1 MTGTSRPKQT
11 DTFLKSEGDAW
22 FSRNAT
28 VLKEDRDD
36 IVLRVLKH
44 LKVAPKRV
52 MEIGAAN
59 GYRLAALE
67 RLYGAQCAGVE
78 PSAKAVEEGK
88 TRYPSVDLRVGAAD
102 SLPFEDG
109 AFDLVIVGFCMYLV
123 DPELHF
129 RTVAEA
135 DRVLAEGGQ
144 LVIFDFQTPAPYFN
158 DYAHLEGMRAHKMD
172 FSSLFTAHPS
182 YSLVHRELNQADG
195 DTYMDLDRREGVD
208 VLTKNMSRAFPP
220 NPYKR

>member
-1 MTGTSRPKQT
+1 MTASNRPKQT

-36 IVLRVLKH
+36 IVLRVLSH
-44 LKVAPKRV
+44 LKAKPKRV
-52 MEIGAAN
+52 LEIGAAN
-59 GYRLAALE
+59 GYRLAAIE
-67 RLYGAQCAGVE
+67 RLHGSACAGVE

-88 TRYPSVDLRVGAAD
+88 AAYPSIDLKVGAAD
-102 SLPFEDG
+102 SLPFEDN
-109 AFDLVIVGFCMYLV
+109 AFDMVIIGFCMYLV

-129 RTVAEA
+129 RAVAEA
-135 DRVLAEGGQ
+135 DRVLAEGGL
-144 LVIFDFQTPAPYFN
+144 LVIFDFQTPAPYYN
-158 DYAHLEGMRAHKMD
+158 DYAHLPGLRAHKMD

-182 YSLVHRELNQADG
+182 YSLVHRELNQAGG

-208 VLTKNMSRAFPP
+208 VLTKNMGRAFPP
-220 NPYKR
+220 NPYKS